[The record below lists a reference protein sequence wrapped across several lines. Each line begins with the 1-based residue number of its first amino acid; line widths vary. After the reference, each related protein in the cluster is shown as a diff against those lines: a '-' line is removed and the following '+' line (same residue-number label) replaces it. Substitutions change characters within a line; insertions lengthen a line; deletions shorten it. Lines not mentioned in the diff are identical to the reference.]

1 MSFKKIL
8 IATLLLI
15 LLPFTIKVQGG
26 DFGQGNSLFS
36 DIKAHKVGD
45 ILTVNIYENTQA
57 TNKAETKAEKTGQS
71 PEFISQVENDEV
83 VPAVSFLL
91 RLARAL
97 DVDPGTFLREEEKT
111 AILDQRAQ
119 AFVKRT
125 KNYFYRTL
133 TPGAENEHLRAFMV
147 TIEAKQTHKPVAYKH
162 EGEEFVYVM
171 AGTVELTLGNRPHL
185 LKTGESLN
193 FNSEIPHKLKS
204 IGNEETRC
212 LVVLYTP

>member
-71 PEFISQVENDEV
+71 AVEGGPGVGFLDFIPLFGASMKNKNTFDGKGENLRNRNLRAKMSVTV
-83 VPAVSFLL
+83 VA
-91 RLARAL
+91 
-97 DVDPGTFLREEEKT
+97 LRENGDLVIEGT
-111 AILDQRAQ
+111 
-119 AFVKRT
+119 RT
-125 KNYFYRTL
+125 VGISTDKETL
-133 TPGAENEHLRAFMV
+133 TLTGIVRQRDINSDNSIDSYLIADAEISYRGKGSITSASRPGPIMRF
-147 TIEAKQTHKPVAYKH
+147 
-162 EGEEFVYVM
+162 
-171 AGTVELTLGNRPHL
+171 
-185 LKTGESLN
+185 LN
-193 FNSEIPHKLKS
+193 WLF
-204 IGNEETRC
+204 
-212 LVVLYTP
+212 